1 MAGIIKKG
9 TVSVMLKDKKAVF
22 IHPLSAC
29 GEKSEAIVDRLRKI
43 ALPVLLCA
51 VSCAGTLADAQTL
64 FPLTT
69 GSTWTLVSPYTTVPL
84 KLTVEWSDTAGGQ
97 TLASVRFDNSVE
109 TYSMLLRAD
118 ATGVSMDGVAVS
130 GIESRFPEPS
140 PLFPV
145 SSQTGKTW
153 SGGLGT
159 VTLTGVNLTVTT
171 PLGKYTGCSRY
182 TVAFPD
188 GSTQIWTINPAKG
201 FIQFGDPSWAFGLS
215 AVTIANGVTK
225 PVGAPVNCP
234 LLGLS
239 AIPWNETMTDAQRD
253 GALGVALAAGSKVLT
268 VNAPWSELESAPGVY
283 NFGRVA
289 SELRL
294 AAKYNLPAVLTIGTI
309 FSGAPAMPAD
319 LAAAG
324 KSWADPVVASRFVAM
339 LQSLKSSVPTQT
351 KWLNLGYEVDTYL
364 SQNPGQ
370 VAPYVTF
377 LTSVKPLAKSIL
389 GLSTGIV
396 FSFDTTRASTAAYA
410 QLQGV
415 ADHIAFDYYAI
426 GPNFQQRDPAGVPSD
441 LWLMNRLAAGRPVIV
456 NEAGYSTAA
465 LTNSS
470 AQRQATFF
478 QDIFSSLQV
487 SSGNIVA
494 VTAWSLND
502 MPADQIQAAIAGLA
516 VQPTQA
522 ATAYLGSLGLRDVS
536 GNPKQAWTIFT
547 TSATLLSAQ
556 NACRQ

>member
-1 MAGIIKKG
+1 
-9 TVSVMLKDKKAVF
+9 MLRDKKALLIPF
-22 IHPLSAC
+22 SPAY
-29 GEKSEAIVDRLRKI
+29 GEKRKVKVHKLRKL

-51 VSCAGTLADAQTL
+51 AWCTGTLANAQTL

-69 GSTWTLVSPYTTVPL
+69 GSAWTLVSPDSPTPM
-84 KLTVEWSDTAGGQ
+84 KLTVEWSDTTGGQ
-97 TLASVRFDNSVE
+97 TLASVRLDSSFP
-109 TYSMLLRAD
+109 TYSMLLRSD

-145 SSQTGKTW
+145 SSQVGKTW
-153 SGGLGT
+153 TGGVGT
-159 VTLTGVNLTVTT
+159 VTLTGANLTVTT

-182 TVAFPD
+182 TVVFPD

-201 FIQFGDPSWAFGLS
+201 FIQFGAPSWAFGLS
-215 AVTIANGVTK
+215 ALTLVKGVTK

-239 AIPWNETMTDAQRD
+239 AIPWNESMTDAQRD
-253 GALGVALAAGSKVLT
+253 AALGVALAAGSKTLT

-283 NFGRVA
+283 NFARVA
-289 SELRL
+289 SELGL

-324 KSWADPVVASRFVAM
+324 KSWSDPVVASRFVAM

-351 KWLNLGYEVDTYL
+351 RWLNLGYEVDTYL

-370 VAPYVTF
+370 IAPYLTF
-377 LTSVKPLAKSIL
+377 LTSVKPQAKSIL
-389 GLSTGIV
+389 GISTGLV

-426 GPNFQQRDPAGVPSD
+426 GPDFQQRDPAGVPSD
-441 LWLMNRLAAGRPVIV
+441 LWLMNRLASGRPVII

-465 LTNSS
+465 LTDSS
-470 AQRQATFF
+470 MQRQAAYF
-478 QDIFSSLQV
+478 QNIFSSLQL
-487 SSGNIVA
+487 SSGNVVA
-494 VTAWSLND
+494 LTAWALND
-502 MPADQIQAAIAGLA
+502 MPAAAIQAALAGLA
-516 VQPTQA
+516 VQPSPA
-522 ATAYLGSLGLRDVS
+522 AIAYLGSLGLRDES

-547 TSATLLSAQ
+547 TSAPLLSAQ